1 MAEEFTLVIE
11 TFVICKP
18 WLSRAGFKS
27 AVPLAKSVLSFADPN
42 GDIASESGYSKP
54 DMEMPSLLRKIL
66 MWDLIKGLSVTFRYQ
81 HPKEIYTEQYPLE
94 RPRYTREGAIWNR
107 EMLEKGPQPTQ
118 YRK

>member
-1 MAEEFTLVIE
+1 MAVSSWIQIGG
-11 TFVICKP
+11 TFGQV
-18 WLSRAGFKS
+18 
-27 AVPLAKSVLSFADPN
+27 VLSFADPN

-94 RPRYTREGAIWNR
+94 QRT
-107 EMLEKGPQPTQ
+107 
-118 YRK
+118 